1 MNTLPSSLPRSTN
14 TMRPNYNNIALAVSA
29 LLLSSCAIP
38 ETRTHKEEIR
48 KPLETKAL
56 PVTPLEEIM
65 KQLEQE
71 LTADLTEKIQNNPE
85 FHSLE
90 KIQHY
95 LDQEIQK
102 RWITWMVSLQI
113 APFIPDGKGGLIY
126 LMVSIITPQ
135 GAINMR
141 LVTQERKAITPAL
154 MRMLDYFE
162 QELQICV
169 LTTCLEEIE
178 RTQGVLRVD
187 LLEAKIH
194 QSLEGMADEF
204 RRHGLEYK
212 WIKLIN
218 DNGDMKCMMEFI
230 DILSGE
236 LKIAPLPTEI
246 KVEEP
251 VKKPRQWETM
261 IA

>member
-1 MNTLPSSLPRSTN
+1 
-14 TMRPNYNNIALAVSA
+14 MRPKYNNIALAVSA

-38 ETRTHKEEIR
+38 EARTHNEEIR
-48 KPLETKAL
+48 KPLETSIS
-56 PVTPLEEIM
+56 PVDTLEEIM

-71 LTADLTEKIQNNPE
+71 LTADISEKIQNNPE

-95 LDQEIQK
+95 LEQEIQK
-102 RWITWMVSLQI
+102 RWLTWIVSLQI
-113 APFIPDGKGGLIY
+113 APFIPDEKGGLVY

-141 LVTQERKAITPAL
+141 LVTQKREAVTPAL
-154 MRMLDYFE
+154 MEMLDYFE

-178 RTQGVLRVD
+178 RTHGMLRVD
-187 LLEAKIH
+187 VLEAKIH
-194 QSLEGMADEF
+194 QSLESMADKF
-204 RRHGLEYK
+204 LQHGLQYK

-218 DNGDMKCMMEFI
+218 DKGEMKCMIKFF
-230 DILSGE
+230 DILSGK

-246 KVEEP
+246 KVEEEP
-251 VKKPRQWETM
+251 KSKQRQWETM